1 MSMDGLFLFPPKT
14 IAKSNIPLKWHFGN
28 TWIYNRDK
36 IFLSSLFFGLYLF
49 SCQRLK
55 IMGTDTDGSYI
66 ISNGPVCN
74 KFQIV
79 PVKSADTVFADPFDL

>member
-36 IFLSSLFFGLYLF
+36 IFLSSLFFGLCLF

-66 ISNGPVCN
+66 ISNRTVSDELH
-74 KFQIV
+74 IV
-79 PVKSADTVFADPFDL
+79 PVKGTDPVFANTLNF